1 MIISAGIITVVGGN
15 FIAGTENY
23 PYQH

>member
-1 MIISAGIITVVGGN
+1 MIVSAGIITVVGGN